1 MNSDDEGCEESVNL
15 SAREDEE
22 DESEAPTQMAK
33 KQPQERPQKAAP
45 VEKKSQPLS
54 KQQTIVFVK

>member
-22 DESEAPTQMAK
+22 DESEAPAKTVK
-33 KQPQERPQKAAP
+33 KQPQGRGQKAPPAL
-45 VEKKSQPLS
+45 EKKS
-54 KQQTIVFVK
+54 